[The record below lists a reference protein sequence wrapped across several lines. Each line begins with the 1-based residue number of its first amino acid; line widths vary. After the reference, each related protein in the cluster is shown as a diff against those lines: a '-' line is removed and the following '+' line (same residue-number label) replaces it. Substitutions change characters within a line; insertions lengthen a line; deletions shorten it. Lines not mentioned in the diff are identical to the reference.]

1 MFRSPHRSSFPKRR
15 LIPRGSASAVAEL
28 RRGDADRYRVIHVR
42 LCEYGEYA
50 RFRPRGGLENRIT
63 ESEVYRGTIQ
73 CIIYTLHR
81 AEHVVGTGA
90 AHASTHTACR
100 VTAPLA
106 AHTLWCAAQ
115 RGSNITTVSAMP
127 APEPA
132 PHGPL
137 CTPFPQ
143 NTTRRPPVGH
153 PSRDVAK
160 TGVAHILPKSLP
172 KKPSGLVPYFLRP
185 PNLDTMISTSSGT
198 RSS

>member
-1 MFRSPHRSSFPKRR
+1 MVCP
-15 LIPRGSASAVAEL
+15 
-28 RRGDADRYRVIHVR
+28 
-42 LCEYGEYA
+42 
-50 RFRPRGGLENRIT
+50 
-63 ESEVYRGTIQ
+63 
-73 CIIYTLHR
+73 
-81 AEHVVGTGA
+81 
-90 AHASTHTACR
+90 
-100 VTAPLA
+100 
-106 AHTLWCAAQ
+106 AQ
-115 RGSNITTVSAMP
+115 RGSNITTVSAMS

-137 CTPFPQ
+137 CTPLPQ

>member
-1 MFRSPHRSSFPKRR
+1 MWRV
-15 LIPRGSASAVAEL
+15 LCGSAPAAVSRIVL
-28 RRGDADRYRVIHVR
+28 RSQIGVPLPGA
-42 LCEYGEYA
+42 GT
-50 RFRPRGGLENRIT
+50 RFTKECI
-63 ESEVYRGTIQ
+63 TIQ
-73 CIIYTLHR
+73 KH
-81 AEHVVGTGA
+81 AESRRSGIGTSRNPSSGA
-90 AHASTHTACR
+90 TSSGQVQHTQAR
-100 VTAPLA
+100 TPRVVTAPLA